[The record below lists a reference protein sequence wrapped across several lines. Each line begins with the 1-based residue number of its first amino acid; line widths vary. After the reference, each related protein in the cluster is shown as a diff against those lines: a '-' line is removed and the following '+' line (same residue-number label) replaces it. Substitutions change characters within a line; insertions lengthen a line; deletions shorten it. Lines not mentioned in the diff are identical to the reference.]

1 MISEEMVEPP
11 VVNHAKRTSTRSP
24 LVIAAGLPAS
34 FVKQLNASSDFT
46 ILELKGEPSEILAGC
61 HKLGPCLLIASEQF
75 ILSLD
80 PRFLLE
86 LTGDGHL
93 NKILAICNSETNLVP
108 ELDLLQLGC
117 SGVLWT
123 DMPVSDMHRALH
135 AVARGELWFSRI
147 VLSNAIRK
155 LLSAS
160 SSRRLTPREREVLQL
175 IGQGYNNR
183 KIAEKLFISRETVR
197 WHVRSL
203 YAKIGTHDRKRVTAI
218 AAEERF
224 AS

>member
-1 MISEEMVEPP
+1 MISEEMVEPA
-11 VVNHAKRTSTRSP
+11 VNHKRTSARSP
-24 LVIAAGLPAS
+24 LVITAGLPAS
-34 FVKQLNASSDFT
+34 VVKLLNSSSEFT
-46 ILELKGEPSEILAGC
+46 ILELKGEPPEILAGC

-75 ILSLD
+75 ILALD
-80 PRFLLE
+80 PGFLLE
-86 LTGDGHL
+86 LSGEGQL
-93 NKILAICNSETNLVP
+93 NKILAVCNSETNRVP

-117 SGVLWT
+117 SGVLWA
-123 DMPVSDMHRALH
+123 DMCAADMHRALH
-135 AVARGELWFSRI
+135 AVARGEMWFSRI

-155 LLSAS
+155 LLSSS